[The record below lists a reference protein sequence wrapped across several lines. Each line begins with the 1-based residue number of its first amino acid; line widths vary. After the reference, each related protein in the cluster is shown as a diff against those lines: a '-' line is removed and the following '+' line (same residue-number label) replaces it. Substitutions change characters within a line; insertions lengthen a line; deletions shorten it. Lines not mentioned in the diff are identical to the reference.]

1 MSPSITTQ
9 DRLQDSTSENFN
21 EFVVDDEI
29 YKGDNVMKNTIIG
42 EITPHAEPL
51 ILDLANMEEG
61 GPTGEVNFEEWD
73 DGNEEWRNYI
83 EEKTKEWVKDII
95 ARSVEDQTDRGR
107 HDEEDR
113 A

>member
-1 MSPSITTQ
+1 MGSIRVFTATFHEIHLSHCQIFSPRTCIRVT
-9 DRLQDSTSENFN
+9 
-21 EFVVDDEI
+21 
-29 YKGDNVMKNTIIG
+29 KNAIIG
-42 EITPHAEPL
+42 EITPHTEPL

-73 DGNEEWRNYI
+73 DGNKEWRNYI
-83 EEKTKEWVKDII
+83 KEKTREWVKGII
-95 ARSVEDQTDRGR
+95 ARSMEEQTDRGR